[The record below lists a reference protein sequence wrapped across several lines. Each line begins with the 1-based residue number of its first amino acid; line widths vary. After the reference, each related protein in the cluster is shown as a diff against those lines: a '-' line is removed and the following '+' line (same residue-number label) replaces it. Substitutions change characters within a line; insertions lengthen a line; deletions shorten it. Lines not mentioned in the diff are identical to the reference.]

1 MASLEQ
7 LQMLEDDES
16 TTSNSSSSSSS
27 SSNKSNSSSSNSSN
41 SSSSSSSSSSDNNEE
56 EDDDDDGNISTTKEM
71 NAEDTNGNKEVTS
84 CTTTY
89 PPSTVH
95 HKKRLKLS
103 LGGSFKA
110 MLSESQQKLERKD
123 DVLNNSPPRHVEN
136 IKNDADDDDHEA
148 AAAAIT
154 ENDVAA
160 KIATNSAGAKD
171 SNESLVLNAENDVI
185 KKATN
190 STGTKES
197 NESLVLL
204 NTADTSTTSSKE
216 KCLNSSTHNNNSHKK
231 FEPSS
236 SPQKK
241 DNQSI
246 ISVGV
251 VKEKTSS
258 KTKEKP
264 IIASTTILLTEKNS
278 SKEVSSEGVQQQ
290 QRRKQQNKS
299 SSTSSSTTQNISSH
313 TKKRKSVP
321 IRLPPMSS
329 PGLLL
334 TGNHFRGAG
343 SANQNN
349 ASNDLLVS
357 PNVVFTKTMGTAGYT
372 TENRT
377 KNPHRGSSIQ
387 LVVDDL
393 FDSNI
398 GFCRR
403 FPELVPKDLITVP
416 KQNTSTKITPTLP
429 ERLIKAFQINNR
441 KSFSPSSSSERSS
454 SLNKLSPSIANS
466 DITGT
471 SCTKR
476 DKNIPKYS
484 DMIPLSLTLPYPDK
498 YIEKRLE
505 YVKEIGIREKAIVTL
520 QKEQEPFETTQER
533 RENSKC
539 SVQDIPPIP
548 VLPDSPTLSEM
559 KDIPCIENIFGSEE
573 QHKQHHPFYL
583 PKNKM
588 LVDHL
593 DKRCFHI
600 VEGRYFGLLSNSIA
614 DPHFF
619 GPSATGIGNLSS
631 SSGLSTATFGG
642 PLLIAPAQPSST
654 VTILKSSSTQSN
666 STSVPAKF
674 TEKLSP
680 AKATANKIVSD
691 DNKPNGAVN
700 NESQKAVTISAQL
713 KLTKPSS
720 LTTIPAK
727 STTKLSPVKATT
739 DNIFSANKLNESP
752 KEIGHNSAT
761 STDAVNN
768 EPQKAV
774 IIS

>member
-1 MASLEQ
+1 
-7 LQMLEDDES
+7 
-16 TTSNSSSSSSS
+16 
-27 SSNKSNSSSSNSSN
+27 
-41 SSSSSSSSSSDNNEE
+41 
-56 EDDDDDGNISTTKEM
+56 M
-71 NAEDTNGNKEVTS
+71 NAD
-84 CTTTY
+84 
-89 PPSTVH
+89 
-95 HKKRLKLS
+95 
-103 LGGSFKA
+103 
-110 MLSESQQKLERKD
+110 
-123 DVLNNSPPRHVEN
+123 
-136 IKNDADDDDHEA
+136 
-148 AAAAIT
+148 
-154 ENDVAA
+154 NDVTA
-160 KIATNSAGAKD
+160 
-171 SNESLVLNAENDVI
+171 

-197 NESLVLL
+197 NESIVL
-204 NTADTSTTSSKE
+204 NTANISTPSLIE
-216 KCLNSSTHNNNSHKK
+216 KHLNSDSIHNNNNNSHMKS
-231 FEPSS
+231 EPSS

-246 ISVGV
+246 SIGE
-251 VKEKTSS
+251 VKEKNSS
-258 KTKEKP
+258 KTKGKQ
-264 IIASTTILLTEKNS
+264 IISSTTILLTGKKS
-278 SKEVSSEGVQQQ
+278 SKEIPSAEGVQQQ
-290 QRRKQQNKS
+290 QQQQQQQRRKEQQNKS
-299 SSTSSSTTQNISSH
+299 SSLSTSTTQNISSH

-343 SANQNN
+343 GSANQNN
-349 ASNDLLVS
+349 NTSNDLLVS
-357 PNVVFTKTMGTAGYT
+357 PNAVFTKTMGTAGYT
-372 TENRT
+372 IESRT
-377 KNPHRGSSIQ
+377 KNPHRGSSIE

-403 FPELVPKDLITVP
+403 FPELIPKDLITVP
-416 KQNTSTKITPTLP
+416 KPKPNTSTKITPTLP

-441 KSFSPSSSSERSS
+441 KSFSTSSSSERSS
-454 SLNKLSPSIANS
+454 SLNKLILSIADS

-471 SCTKR
+471 SSKKW
-476 DKNIPKYS
+476 DKNIPQYS

-505 YVKEIGIREKAIVTL
+505 YVKEIGIREKAIVIL
-520 QKEQEPFETTQER
+520 QKERESFETTQER

-559 KDIPCIENIFGSEE
+559 KDLPCIEEIFGSEE
-573 QHKQHHPFYL
+573 QRKQHHPLYL

-600 VEGRYFGLLSNSIA
+600 VEGRYFGLLSNYIA

-642 PLLIAPAQPSST
+642 PLLMAPAQPSST
-654 VTILKSSSTQSN
+654 VTISKSSSIQSIIN
-666 STSVPAKF
+666 NISFPTKS
-674 TEKLSP
+674 TEKLSSV
-680 AKATANKIVSD
+680 KATANKIVSD
-691 DNKPNGAVN
+691 DKKPNGPSKEIVHDSAFGTDVVN
-700 NESQKAVTISAQL
+700 NGSQKAVTISTQL
-713 KLTKPSS
+713 KITKPSS
-720 LTTIPAK
+720 STITPVDSTNKLPPAK
-727 STTKLSPVKATT
+727 VTT
-739 DNIFSANKLNESP
+739 DNIVSADKPYESP
-752 KEIGHNSAT
+752 TEIGHNSA
-761 STDAVNN
+761 SGTDTVNN